1 MTFSL
6 TGDARARASPPA
18 NPFFSRQSA
27 IPCPR
32 SGMGPVAQLVFKTS
46 AVV

>member
-1 MTFSL
+1 MTRGGAGPRPL
-6 TGDARARASPPA
+6 GRRGGPA
-18 NPFFSRQSA
+18 LALGS
-27 IPCPR
+27 PR